1 MNENSMFSRVRN
13 NWISEVSNRLI
24 SEEILRIDLQE
35 QLINFFDHL
44 IIAVERGDPT
54 IMNSIL
60 DDWVKT
66 RTVTELENPEGS
78 ILPVLS
84 QIQIITFEV
93 VSNKLTSSDAL
104 SIFRPLTQIFTHAM
118 EYASTAETKL
128 HVQHITEE
136 LEKTKATLER
146 LEKSKSD
153 FISVAAHELKTP
165 LTLIEGYAAM
175 IKDTL
180 SDEFVNQNLA
190 NLYIKGVNA
199 GTRRLREIV
208 DDMIDV
214 SMIDNNLLSLNFQ
227 PLWLNHLLES
237 IQHDIAD
244 IMQQRRINLII
255 KRFPG
260 SDEMIFADGERLFQA
275 LRNVIMNGVK
285 YTPDGGQVTID
296 GRLLPGFIEMTIA
309 DTGIGIDPED
319 HGRIFEKFGRLGNTS
334 LHSSG
339 KTKFKGGGPGLGLP
353 ITKGIIDAHGGT
365 IWVESQGYDEHK
377 LPGST
382 FHIMLPLRKTPPDEK
397 TSKLF
402 KSLFHSTK

>member
-1 MNENSMFSRVRN
+1 MNENAIISRVRN

-24 SEEILRIDLQE
+24 SEEILRIDLQD
-35 QLINFFDHL
+35 QLINFFNHL
-44 IIAVERGDPT
+44 IIAIERGDPA

-66 RTVTELENPEGS
+66 RTVTELESPEGS

-93 VSNKLTSSDAL
+93 VSNNLTSSDAL

-128 HVQHITEE
+128 HVQHITDE

-180 SDEFVNQNLA
+180 SDDYVNQNLA

-227 PLWLNHLLES
+227 PIWLNHLLES

-402 KSLFHSTK
+402 KSLFDSTK

>member
-1 MNENSMFSRVRN
+1 
-13 NWISEVSNRLI
+13 
-24 SEEILRIDLQE
+24 
-35 QLINFFDHL
+35 
-44 IIAVERGDPT
+44 
-54 IMNSIL
+54 
-60 DDWVKT
+60 
-66 RTVTELENPEGS
+66 
-78 ILPVLS
+78 
-84 QIQIITFEV
+84 
-93 VSNKLTSSDAL
+93 
-104 SIFRPLTQIFTHAM
+104 
-118 EYASTAETKL
+118 
-128 HVQHITEE
+128 
-136 LEKTKATLER
+136 
-146 LEKSKSD
+146 
-153 FISVAAHELKTP
+153 
-165 LTLIEGYAAM
+165 
-175 IKDTL
+175 
-180 SDEFVNQNLA
+180 
-190 NLYIKGVNA
+190 
-199 GTRRLREIV
+199 
-208 DDMIDV
+208 
-214 SMIDNNLLSLNFQ
+214 
-227 PLWLNHLLES
+227 
-237 IQHDIAD
+237 
-244 IMQQRRINLII
+244 
-255 KRFPG
+255 
-260 SDEMIFADGERLFQA
+260 MIFADGERLFQA